1 MNTLEEANLEIEN
14 LKRQLAEAN
23 NEIKFLKTELVEL
36 KELGT
41 TMTKKC
47 NFCKAVN
54 PPNYHNIS
62 TCYNC
67 CSYNK
72 WAETYIPAQE
82 DFDESTRCSVCDDE
96 NPYNV
101 DGTPYC
107 HSCCDNLWGEKY
119 CKTSDQACLVK
130 EDDVEDD
137 VEEDEKN
144 EEKEEVEDVVEE
156 KEEKEEANQNKNGY
170 IILAHDDCGGKEEI
184 YGHTQTFKDAQ
195 YIAEEAVK
203 IGKRRQNKD
212 VECKDECIVG
222 EKVEALWVKDGKWY
236 GATIT
241 KVSKI
246 WRKGEQITKIDV
258 TWDDG
263 QKTFDLELHQ
273 IKKLKKYNRFDSA
286 RIVDLHT
293 QMEVKEYGSYIS
305 DEVFGYP

>member
-1 MNTLEEANLEIEN
+1 M
-14 LKRQLAEAN
+14 
-23 NEIKFLKTELVEL
+23 
-36 KELGT
+36 
-41 TMTKKC
+41 
-47 NFCKAVN
+47 
-54 PPNYHNIS
+54 
-62 TCYNC
+62 
-67 CSYNK
+67 
-72 WAETYIPAQE
+72 
-82 DFDESTRCSVCDDE
+82 
-96 NPYNV
+96 
-101 DGTPYC
+101 
-107 HSCCDNLWGEKY
+107 
-119 CKTSDQACLVK
+119 
-130 EDDVEDD
+130 
-137 VEEDEKN
+137 
-144 EEKEEVEDVVEE
+144 
-156 KEEKEEANQNKNGY
+156 
-170 IILAHDDCGGKEEI
+170 
-184 YGHTQTFKDAQ
+184 
-195 YIAEEAVK
+195 K